1 MLDRRWDGAIRD
13 GVRVYSLE
21 AYHAGFGLM
30 MGWVVLGLVLL
41 LLHARDAL
49 PAVGLIV
56 RPARPALPILTG
68 CVFSHN
74 ANNFKSSDPLT
85 IHPQEETM
93 RSPMMAILMAAV
105 LLAAGT
111 AAAQTQI
118 NIATVTCPTSC
129 TRRPPS
135 GSRTAW
141 RRPRPASSRWS
152 STTRP
157 SLGSETQVLQQ
168 IQLGTTQMS
177 VCTTGPIEAFVP
189 EIKALEMPFV
199 FPSYEA
205 ADKVL
210 DGPIGQELAKKF
222 EKSGFVALAFLDNG
236 FRNVTNS
243 KRPAKTPEDLKGL
256 KIRTMEAPT
265 HLAIWRAIGANPT
278 PMAWPIFTQLQQ
290 GVIDGQEN
298 PIAVIYAAKLPEAG
312 QKYLSLTRHVY
323 SALVFVANKAFIDG
337 LPADQRKVVMDC
349 ARSASLQGRSL
360 HPRQRG
366 QDDRRS
372 QGDGHAGGGE
382 ARTWPRSA
390 RRRPR

>member
-1 MLDRRWDGAIRD
+1 
-13 GVRVYSLE
+13 
-21 AYHAGFGLM
+21 
-30 MGWVVLGLVLL
+30 
-41 LLHARDAL
+41 
-49 PAVGLIV
+49 
-56 RPARPALPILTG
+56 
-68 CVFSHN
+68 
-74 ANNFKSSDPLT
+74 
-85 IHPQEETM
+85 M
-93 RSPMMAILMAAV
+93 RLRMMAVI
-105 LLAAGT
+105 AGLCLIGFVGG
-111 AAAQTQI
+111 AMAQTQI
-118 NIATVTCPTSC
+118 NIAAVTNPDFVHTKAAVWFKECVEKAAPGKLAVVVHHS
-129 TRRPPS
+129 
-135 GSRTAW
+135 A
-141 RRPRPASSRWS
+141 A
-152 STTRP
+152 
-157 SLGSETQVLQQ
+157 LGSETQVLQQ

-210 DGPIGQELAKKF
+210 DGPIGQEFAKKF

-243 KRPAKTPEDLKGL
+243 KKAAKTPEDLKGL

-298 PIAVIYAAKLPEAG
+298 PIAVIYAAKLVEAG

-337 LPADQRKVVMDC
+337 LPAAERKVVVDC
-349 ARSASLQGRSL
+349 ARAASLQGRSFIRDNEMKQL
-360 HPRQRG
+360 TELKAAGMQVEEKPDLAAFRKVTAPVIE
-366 QDDRRS
+366 S
-372 QGDGHAGGGE
+372 ASGDTKKMVEQIQQAVK
-382 ARTWPRSA
+382 
-390 RRRPR
+390 

>member
-1 MLDRRWDGAIRD
+1 
-13 GVRVYSLE
+13 V
-21 AYHAGFGLM
+21 GLC
-30 MGWVVLGLVLL
+30 VLGL
-41 LLHARDAL
+41 
-49 PAVGLIV
+49 G
-56 RPARPALPILTG
+56 G
-68 CVFSHN
+68 
-74 ANNFKSSDPLT
+74 
-85 IHPQEETM
+85 
-93 RSPMMAILMAAV
+93 
-105 LLAAGT
+105 G

-118 NIATVTCPTSC
+118 NIATVTNPDFVHTKAAVWFKECAEKAAPGKLSVVVHH
-129 TRRPPS
+129 S
-135 GSRTAW
+135 A
-141 RRPRPASSRWS
+141 
-152 STTRP
+152 

-243 KRPAKTPEDLKGL
+243 KRPVKTPEDLKAL

-312 QKYLSLTRHVY
+312 QKYLTLTRHVY
-323 SALVFVANKAFIDG
+323 SALVFVANKAFIEG
-337 LPADQRKVVMDC
+337 LPAAERQAVITC
-349 ARSASLQGRSL
+349 ARTASLQGRSFIRDNEVKQL
-360 HPRQRG
+360 AELKAAGMQVEDQPDLAAFRQATAPVIE
-366 QDDRRS
+366 S
-372 QGDGHAGGGE
+372 ASGDTKKLVEQIQQAVK
-382 ARTWPRSA
+382 
-390 RRRPR
+390 

>member
-1 MLDRRWDGAIRD
+1 MTVIIGLCMIGFVGGA
-13 GVRVYSLE
+13 
-21 AYHAGFGLM
+21 
-30 MGWVVLGLVLL
+30 
-41 LLHARDAL
+41 
-49 PAVGLIV
+49 
-56 RPARPALPILTG
+56 T
-68 CVFSHN
+68 
-74 ANNFKSSDPLT
+74 
-85 IHPQEETM
+85 
-93 RSPMMAILMAAV
+93 
-105 LLAAGT
+105 
-111 AAAQTQI
+111 AQTQI
-118 NIATVTCPTSC
+118 NIAAVTNPDFVHTK
-129 TRRPPS
+129 
-135 GSRTAW
+135 
-141 RRPRPASSRWS
+141 ASVWFKECVEKAAPGKLSVVVHHS
-152 STTRP
+152 A

-199 FPSYEA
+199 FPSYQA

-210 DGPIGQELAKKF
+210 DGAVGQELAKKF

-243 KRPAKTPEDLKGL
+243 KKAAKTPEDLKGL

-312 QKYLSLTRHVY
+312 QKFLTLTRHVY

-337 LPADQRKVVMDC
+337 LPAAERKVVVDC
-349 ARSASLQGRSL
+349 ARAAAMQGRSFIRDNEL
-360 HPRQRG
+360 KQLSELKAAGMQVEENPDLAAFRKATAPVIE
-366 QDDRRS
+366 S
-372 QGDGHAGGGE
+372 ASGDTKKMVE
-382 ARTWPRSA
+382 QIQQVVK
-390 RRRPR
+390 

>member
-1 MLDRRWDGAIRD
+1 MHSRMTAVIIGLCLLGFSGGA
-13 GVRVYSLE
+13 
-21 AYHAGFGLM
+21 M
-30 MGWVVLGLVLL
+30 
-41 LLHARDAL
+41 
-49 PAVGLIV
+49 
-56 RPARPALPILTG
+56 
-68 CVFSHN
+68 
-74 ANNFKSSDPLT
+74 
-85 IHPQEETM
+85 
-93 RSPMMAILMAAV
+93 
-105 LLAAGT
+105 
-111 AAAQTQI
+111 AQTQI
-118 NIATVTCPTSC
+118 NIAAVTNPDFVHTKAAVWFKECVEKAAPGKLSVVVHH
-129 TRRPPS
+129 S
-135 GSRTAW
+135 A
-141 RRPRPASSRWS
+141 
-152 STTRP
+152 

-243 KRPAKTPEDLKGL
+243 KHPVKTPEDLKAL

-312 QKYLSLTRHVY
+312 QKYLTLTRHVY

-337 LPADQRKVVMDC
+337 LAAPERKVVMDC
-349 ARSASLQGRSL
+349 ARTASLQGRSFIRDNEVKQL
-360 HPRQRG
+360 AELKAAGMQVEDKPDLAAFRKATAPVIE
-366 QDDRRS
+366 S
-372 QGDGHAGGGE
+372 ASGDTKKLVE
-382 ARTWPRSA
+382 QIQQSVK
-390 RRRPR
+390 

>member
-1 MLDRRWDGAIRD
+1 MRATLAIL
-13 GVRVYSLE
+13 V
-21 AYHAGFGLM
+21 A
-30 MGWVVLGLVLL
+30 VVL
-41 LLHARDAL
+41 
-49 PAVGLIV
+49 
-56 RPARPALPILTG
+56 
-68 CVFSHN
+68 
-74 ANNFKSSDPLT
+74 
-85 IHPQEETM
+85 
-93 RSPMMAILMAAV
+93 AA
-105 LLAAGT
+105 AP

-118 NIATVTCPTSC
+118 NVGVVTNPDFVHTKAAMWFKDCVDKTAPGKLAVVVHHSAT
-129 TRRPPS
+129 
-135 GSRTAW
+135 
-141 RRPRPASSRWS
+141 
-152 STTRP
+152 
-157 SLGSETQVLQQ
+157 LGSETQVLQQ
-168 IQLGTTQMS
+168 IQLGTTQMAVS
-177 VCTTGPIEAFVP
+177 TTGPIESFVP

-312 QKYLSLTRHVY
+312 QKYLTLTRHVY

-337 LPADQRKVVMDC
+337 LPADQRKVVVDC
-349 ARSASLQGRSL
+349 ALAAAKQGRSFIRDNEVKQL
-360 HPRQRG
+360 AELQAMGMQVEANPDLAAFRKATAPVI
-366 QDDRRS
+366 DS
-372 QGDGHAGGGE
+372 ASGDTKKLVQE
-382 ARTWPRSA
+382 IQTQVK
-390 RRRPR
+390 

>member
-1 MLDRRWDGAIRD
+1 
-13 GVRVYSLE
+13 V
-21 AYHAGFGLM
+21 
-30 MGWVVLGLVLL
+30 
-41 LLHARDAL
+41 
-49 PAVGLIV
+49 AVHHS
-56 RPARPALPILTG
+56 A
-68 CVFSHN
+68 
-74 ANNFKSSDPLT
+74 
-85 IHPQEETM
+85 
-93 RSPMMAILMAAV
+93 
-105 LLAAGT
+105 
-111 AAAQTQI
+111 
-118 NIATVTCPTSC
+118 
-129 TRRPPS
+129 
-135 GSRTAW
+135 
-141 RRPRPASSRWS
+141 
-152 STTRP
+152 

-210 DGPIGQELAKKF
+210 DGSIGQELGKKF

-243 KRPAKTPEDLKGL
+243 KRAIKTPEDLKAL

-298 PIAVIYAAKLPEAG
+298 PISVIHGSKLQEAG
-312 QKYLSLTRHVY
+312 QKYLTLTRHVY

-337 LPADQRKVVMDC
+337 LPAAERKVVMDC
-349 ARSASLQGRSL
+349 ARSASLQGRSYIRDNETKQIAEL
-360 HPRQRG
+360 QAAGMQVEDKPDLAAFRKATAPVIE
-366 QDDRRS
+366 S
-372 QGDGHAGGGE
+372 ASGDTKKLVE
-382 ARTWPRSA
+382 QIQQVVK
-390 RRRPR
+390 